1 MAALNDNFKI
11 IIEVILPEWILEEE
25 KDFLESLKFAVREP
39 SVEGEASEEELEEE
53 DEEEDGEEDEEELEE
68 EDEEK
73 KMEDADKLRSQK
85 RKQFDEVVLYK
96 YKMTEKFA

>member
-53 DEEEDGEEDEEELEE
+53 DEE
-68 EDEEK
+68 K

>member
-11 IIEVILPEWILEEE
+11 IIEVILPKWILEEE

-39 SVEGEASEEELEEE
+39 SVEGEAS
-53 DEEEDGEEDEEELEE
+53 EEELEE

-96 YKMTEKFA
+96 YKMTEKFV